1 MLKFARLIIKPDTM
15 GKGDKKTKR
24 GKIVRGSF
32 GVRRRKNKKTA
43 GSSLNVKKEN
53 ATTKK
58 EDPVKTVEETTP
70 DAVIEEKAKAEETEK
85 KIKKEPVEA
94 KKEPDVE
101 EEKKDID
108 TKQEKIEAEE
118 KTADKIKEE

>member
-1 MLKFARLIIKPDTM
+1 MFKFARLIKKPDTM

-43 GSSLNVKKEN
+43 GSPLSVKKEN
-53 ATTKK
+53 ATTTK
-58 EDPVKTVEETTP
+58 EAPVKAKVEETKVT
-70 DAVIEEKAKAEETEK
+70 DAVIEKKTKTEQTEK
-85 KIKKEPVEA
+85 KIT
-94 KKEPDVE
+94 KEPDAE
-101 EEKKDID
+101 KEKKDID

-118 KTADKIKEE
+118 KTADRIKEE